1 MHGPWFYAGAA
12 LLVVAAIFLAYL
24 LYLALCAFWSLRR
37 TRRCQELAEQAAKKQ
52 REGDISG
59 SVGLYLKAE
68 AAWSLNLWDG
78 GRESWLKDLDRLG
91 NIGSGLVRTLAR
103 EPGMAYSDFN
113 ATLREMREM
122 LRNRENFRIDGRRML
137 PDVVVRWNASVKRL
151 NGLRAGCAR
160 CASRQKSAVFD
171 GRETIALDVA
181 LQVGRSRAKSS
192 VRSRR
197 TG

>member
-24 LYLALCAFWSLRR
+24 LYLALRAFWSLRR

-151 NGLRAGCAR
+151 NGLRAR
-160 CASRQKSAVFD
+160 LRQVCEPSK
-171 GRETIALDVA
+171 
-181 LQVGRSRAKSS
+181 VGRL
-192 VRSRR
+192 
-197 TG
+197 